1 VELQRRVKDL
11 ERQGLGLAVVTYD
24 PVATLKRFA
33 TERGLTFPLLSDAG
47 SAVIRRYGLLNS
59 TVATDSPAFG
69 VPFPGTFILDA
80 KGVVT
85 SRYFETAYQERNT
98 VESILVREGR
108 SVGSGPV
115 VSASTAH
122 LEVTAAV
129 ADGVVSPGSRTSLV
143 LEVSPRPGMHVYAP
157 GKHTYRVIRVS
168 LDPQPW
174 LRTQATRYPAAEI
187 YHFKPLDERVE
198 VFQRPFRLTQDVTI
212 LATPEAQ
219 KLLAGRKQLSLTGK
233 LEYQACDDKI
243 CYAPAAVP
251 LAWTVD
257 LTPLARPQPPPGR

>member
-1 VELQRRVKDL
+1 MELQRRVKEV
-11 ERQGLGLAVVTYD
+11 ERQGLGLVVITYD

-47 SAVIRRYGLLNS
+47 SAVIRRYGLLNT
-59 TVATDSPAFG
+59 TVEPGSRAFG
-69 VPFPGTFILDA
+69 IPFPGTFILD
-80 KGVVT
+80 KGGVVK
-85 SRYFETAYQERNT
+85 SRYFEAAYQERNT

-115 VSASTAH
+115 ISAATRH

-129 ADGVVSPGSRTSLV
+129 ADKVVSPGSRTSLV
-143 LEVSPRPGMHVYAP
+143 FEVTPRPGMHVYAP
-157 GKHTYRVIRVS
+157 GKHTYQVVRVA

-174 LRTQATRYPAAEI
+174 LKAQPTRYPPPEI
-187 YHFKPLDERVE
+187 YHFAPLDERVE
-198 VFQRPFRLTQDVTI
+198 VYQQPFRLVQDVTV
-212 LATPEAQ
+212 LATAEVQ
-219 KLLAGRKQLSLTGK
+219 KLLAGRSSLTLTGK

-251 LAWTVD
+251 LSWTVD
-257 LTPLARPQPPPGR
+257 LAPLARPQPPPGR